1 MRTFCISYLDFL
13 FDKQIC
19 LSMDNMDDI
28 FSDLDTSFLDLFR
41 RQQISD
47 LFARIPVEEHN
58 IRLRRLNEIIR
69 TENFDHI
76 FEITE
81 DIDNANRIISLRW
94 VYWIVP
100 LPIINFEQLR
110 RRCRVENYTT
120 ALLFILDILSSAL
133 LRFRMLIINWII
145 FVQYACS
152 IHELAK
158 IFTESDSVLRDL
170 VTYFYKDDKE
180 LLLANEKLVTRN
192 LNVSCSNIGSKGEKL
207 LLQDNPYNT
216 LASLLRTKCFPLD
229 GSCHCRVEEKV
240 QLLNFSNYLRSHLMQ
255 LGFKIRELWYFK
267 LSIVAAY
274 LMLLFLCILLQCGV
288 YTRAAQGFAR
298 FLMSSH
304 HGIKKVFIIMSEG
317 FTEYLV

>member
-1 MRTFCISYLDFL
+1 
-13 FDKQIC
+13 
-19 LSMDNMDDI
+19 MDNMDDI

-58 IRLRRLNEIIR
+58 IRLGRLNEIIR
-69 TENFDHI
+69 TDNFDRI

-94 VYWIVP
+94 IYWIIP
-100 LPIINFEQLR
+100 LPIINVEQLR
-110 RRCRVENYTT
+110 MRCRIENYTA
-120 ALLFILDILSSAL
+120 ALQCILDILSSAL
-133 LRFRMLIINWII
+133 LRFRMLILHWII

-170 VTYFYKDDKE
+170 VTYFYKDDEE
-180 LLLANEKLVTRN
+180 LLSANEKLFTRDLN
-192 LNVSCSNIGSKGEKL
+192 LSCSGTGRKAEKFFF
-207 LLQDNPYNT
+207 QNTAYNT

-229 GSCHCRVEEKV
+229 GACHCHVEEKI
-240 QLLNFSNYLRSHLMQ
+240 QLLNFSNYLKAHLMP
-255 LGFKIRELWYFK
+255 LGFKIKELWHFK
-267 LSIVAAY
+267 LLVVVIYFV
-274 LMLLFLCILLQCGV
+274 LLFLCILLQCGV

-298 FLMSSH
+298 FLMSSL
-304 HGIKKVFIIMSEG
+304 HGIKKVLIIMSEG